1 MRCGLRTGA
10 ARPGIS
16 AVRPRLGGA
25 SWRTVAAGV
34 AAGLGA
40 FGVLA
45 TGPACAGAPPPGSDA
60 AGGTAADTTA
70 AAPATPTAEGPGA
83 GAGGQTGPGA
93 PDVPPPRATSPGFL
107 DQDDVTV
114 RMAGQ
119 ALIVDI
125 LPMNAEVLALATD
138 DLRTYLQ
145 EALRKVPD
153 TVPPDLQRNGT
164 FFLVGFSSTEK
175 EVLFEPTQLQLNS
188 EGRRY
193 WPRYIVPVTAGFGN
207 RVLELF
213 RPVFGVYVYDPGID
227 LLSTLE
233 FSYGDTIS
241 SGTRWRAVVQNV
253 EEARSRAR
261 R

>member
-1 MRCGLRTGA
+1 MTASLRVRAGA
-10 ARPGIS
+10 PLAALV
-16 AVRPRLGGA
+16 AVGA
-25 SWRTVAAGV
+25 VA
-34 AAGLGA
+34 LGA
-40 FGVLA
+40 
-45 TGPACAGAPPPGSDA
+45 ACAGGPPPGSDA
-60 AGGTAADTTA
+60 AGGTADTSA
-70 AAPATPTAEGPGA
+70 AVSATPTAEGPGA

-93 PDVPPPRATSPGFL
+93 PDVPPPGAPSPGFL
-107 DQDDVTV
+107 DQDDVTI

-119 ALIVDI
+119 ALIIDI

-233 FSYGDTIS
+233 FSYGETIS

>member
-1 MRCGLRTGA
+1 MNIPTVLLT
-10 ARPGIS
+10 
-16 AVRPRLGGA
+16 AVLV
-25 SWRTVAAGV
+25 S
-34 AAGLGA
+34 
-40 FGVLA
+40 F
-45 TGPACAGAPPPGSDA
+45 ACAGGPPPGADADPGGDGAPAA
-60 AGGTAADTTA
+60 AGADGEGAAD
-70 AAPATPTAEGPGA
+70 EGPGA
-83 GAGGQTGPGA
+83 GAGGQAGPGT
-93 PDVPPPRATSPGFL
+93 PDVPPPGARSAGFL
-107 DQDDVTV
+107 DQDDVTL

-119 ALIVDI
+119 ALIVDV
-125 LPMNAEVLALATD
+125 LPMNAEVLELATD

-193 WPRYIVPVTAGFGN
+193 WPRYIVPVTAGFSN

-241 SGTRWRAVVQNV
+241 SGARWRAVVQNV